1 MKEEA
6 IERGGQDAR
15 MLFKVQTK
23 CRTPELVGAAA
34 RSTVINEISRNQRVL
49 DMSLSLSLSFSPG
62 TRTRGPCRKIE
73 KSRDDV
79 LEFTPSLN
87 D

>member
-49 DMSLSLSLSFSPG
+49 DVSLSLSFFLSWNKDE
-62 TRTRGPCRKIE
+62 RTLSKDREVLG
-73 KSRDDV
+73 DDV